1 MTDLLLLLDV
11 DIEVA
16 PTMMRLSSARM
27 FSLPRLNWPDA
38 M

>member
-11 DIEVA
+11 DMI
-16 PTMMRLSSARM
+16 MMRLSSARM